1 MQIEENMTADP
12 YRIKKPGDLYLMLS
26 PEGKI
31 KMISAGDIMHDN
43 FREFI
48 YDAVYYTQ
56 KRGNAPYLNDRF
68 LHYRFE
74 DDKDVPYWKRG
85 ECDETYHQRVF
96 DAIKDQNL
104 KPYQDIRLYPAMY
117 CYDNGLNPLFKENAQ
132 KELEKL
138 PEYRQAVLK
147 YSSFGESIDN
157 TTRYRIETDKEHG
170 IQKKTV
176 PPKNPIPLQKKQF
189 TRLQKKKGGLKM

>member
-1 MQIEENMTADP
+1 MKIEDNMTADP

-31 KMISAGDIMHDN
+31 KMISAGDIMYNN

-48 YDAVYYTQ
+48 HDAVYYAQ
-56 KRGNAPYLNDRF
+56 KRGNAPYLNDCF

-74 DDKDVPYWKRG
+74 DNKDVPYWKRG

-132 KELEKL
+132 KELEKI

-147 YSSFGESIDN
+147 YSNFGESMDN
-157 TTRYRIETDKEHG
+157 TIHNRVKTNKEDG
-170 IQKKTV
+170 IQKKT
-176 PPKNPIPLQKKQF
+176 PPSKNSISPKKQF